1 MNYLIEKNALC
12 GDFKLIRVKD
22 RLNLGT
28 RDVNCNIRF
37 RKNGLISEM
46 QLSVA
51 SNNNIETKQEK
62 LDSYNHFLYELKRS
76 KLGPLSENVSIW
88 TVL

>member
-1 MNYLIEKNALC
+1 MNYLIEKNNLC
-12 GDFKLIRVKD
+12 GDLKLIRVKD

-37 RKNGLISEM
+37 RKNGLITEM

-51 SNNNIETKQEK
+51 SNNNIETKQ
-62 LDSYNHFLYELKRS
+62 
-76 KLGPLSENVSIW
+76 
-88 TVL
+88 